1 MAKVFLITGATSGI
15 GKTTALALAQA
26 DTKHTIIFNARNQ
39 AKGEQIRKELSEAS
53 KNEHIYCF
61 EGDFAS
67 LASVRKF
74 AEKVNEQF
82 PVIDVLLNN
91 AGTWE
96 MEFRESEDG
105 IEMNFAVNHLAPFL
119 LTLLL
124 LPNLKKSVSARIINT
139 SSGAHRRNILQ
150 FEDIEFRKA
159 PYNGFFA
166 YSQSKLCNLL
176 FSYQL
181 VSELNK
187 EGIKN
192 VSVNTLHPGVVKT
205 DLFEKMSAEQKSLF
219 GSFVS
224 PEEGAITSIFLATSE
239 EVEGVNAKYWH
250 KYQEVE
256 SSEMGKD
263 PQLAKKLWDL
273 SLNYVEKFMSK
284 PV

>member
-15 GKTTALALAQA
+15 GKTTALAIAQA

-39 AKGEQIRKELSEAS
+39 AKGEQIRKELIEAS
-53 KNEHIYCF
+53 KNKHIYCF

-82 PVIDVLLNN
+82 PIIDVLLNN

-124 LPNLKKSVSARIINT
+124 LPNLKKSISARIINT
-139 SSGAHRRNILQ
+139 SSGAHRRNILEL
-150 FEDIEFRKA
+150 EDIEFRKA
-159 PYNGFFA
+159 PYNGFFS

-181 VSELNK
+181 ASELNK
-187 EGIKN
+187 EGVKN

-205 DLFEKMSAEQKSLF
+205 DLFDKMSSEQKSLF
-219 GSFVS
+219 DSFVS

-239 EVEGVNAKYWH
+239 EVEGLSAKYWH
-250 KYQEVE
+250 KHQEVE
-256 SSEMGKD
+256 SSEMAKD

-284 PV
+284 PI